1 VALQIAGLL
10 FVWRSKDYDIFRKK
24 YLVDA
29 VALLVLFILHL
40 IITTQFS
47 PLHLK
52 KALFTKFSEEIPVQ
66 APLYKGFSLA
76 KQFVFSTFDHSEWA
90 AVVNPPITLASPLS
104 QLITFLFNLPSID
117 PVTFHVVIDSI
128 TFLLIVGGAFG
139 CYLFLKY
146 AAKVCSILSWFGGA
160 LMFFSA
166 ANYLW
171 LMIWADGG
179 IFLSSYAMLPYCL
192 LFLTLACEK
201 RRYYLAAWAGVAMA
215 SPFFILTPH
224 PEGVI
229 YTALCVGLFALGLIF
244 FSPYGNWKQRFLLT
258 TAAFTTFALLS
269 AYVVVPM
276 FIDQWGGNMYTFAH
290 TSDIEANY
298 PLHPEYLKLLK
309 IFIPLSALLLTLRR
323 KIYPAYL
330 PALFFCLLINLLLY
344 ATTFLQFNNA
354 VVNILHIGVHLWM
367 PWRLSLFAILSLFLV
382 VIMCL
387 DGAIRVTVNILQMAG
402 AIVPSRFYSYCKNI
416 GFILFVAKDNNRES
430 I

>member
-1 VALQIAGLL
+1 MSRTKTSNIPFVVIMLIAAGFGFWFAFQQLHAVSNASAATASYPSVYLFITAIKCFFTILVIFGISYLLLYIISRHKISGLWVAFSFLPLLLLVSDYPKGIILGLIVALQIAGLL

-229 YTALCVGLFALGLIF
+229 YTALC
-244 FSPYGNWKQRFLLT
+244 
-258 TAAFTTFALLS
+258 
-269 AYVVVPM
+269 
-276 FIDQWGGNMYTFAH
+276 
-290 TSDIEANY
+290 
-298 PLHPEYLKLLK
+298 
-309 IFIPLSALLLTLRR
+309 
-323 KIYPAYL
+323 
-330 PALFFCLLINLLLY
+330 
-344 ATTFLQFNNA
+344 
-354 VVNILHIGVHLWM
+354 
-367 PWRLSLFAILSLFLV
+367 
-382 VIMCL
+382 
-387 DGAIRVTVNILQMAG
+387 
-402 AIVPSRFYSYCKNI
+402 
-416 GFILFVAKDNNRES
+416 
-430 I
+430 